1 MRGFANRA
9 CADGIGIL
17 PQRLPFS
24 DCHDRHRNLQTISVL
39 AMVTA
44 APSHKR
50 TRHPFFRVQKK
61 NLSSTRWVPCEKST
75 PTACLLPP
83 MRRRFRYQR
92 WIWVVPIRGR
102 TPKSES
108 PGIEEGEIVG
118 GRLGPGRPRANGRSS
133 PERASF
139 PPAAATPSHSTNYR
153 REATGVVRVAA
164 SSTRTRTRF
173 YHAPPQPHPG

>member
-9 CADGIGIL
+9 SADGIGI
-17 PQRLPFS
+17 PTQRLPFS
-24 DCHDRHRNLQTISVL
+24 NCHDRHRNLQTISVL
-39 AMVTA
+39 AMVTT

-50 TRHPFFRVQKK
+50 TRHPFFRVQKT
-61 NLSSTRWVPCEKST
+61 NLSSTRWVPCLKAT

-83 MRRRFRYQR
+83 MRGPFRYQR
-92 WIWVVPIRGR
+92 WIWVVPTRGR

-118 GRLGPGRPRANGRSS
+118 GRLRPGRPRANGRSS

-153 REATGVVRVAA
+153 RGATGVVRVTA
-164 SSTRTRTRF
+164 SSARPRARF
-173 YHAPPQPHPG
+173 YHAPPQPHPE